1 MRGLATPG
9 QVLGLRPAR
18 QCIFWLCGM
27 AGTGKFIISRT
38 VAQSLAEYR
47 SGVMVEHT
55 VIFVFDILPSAMQ
68 TKGRGRIA
76 HYLNRCKTWLHCV
89 EEKAL
94 PRVEV
99 ARGKAP
105 CPTWT
110 GLARATLGSLDTG
123 RPFSIKRGLPVQG
136 GGGFSVASGQ
146 NVHGS
151 QRARVSGQIVSA
163 HCSAFGHIDI
173 EAL

>member
-27 AGTGKFIISRT
+27 AGTGKVTISRT
-38 VAQSLAEYR
+38 VAQSLAEYK
-47 SGVMVEHT
+47 SGAMVEHT

-68 TKGRGRIA
+68 KKGRGRIV
-76 HYLNRCKTWLHCV
+76 YCLNRCRTWLHCI

-110 GLARATLGSLDTG
+110 GLARATLDSLYTG

-136 GGGFSVASGQ
+136 GAVF
-146 NVHGS
+146 GS
-151 QRARVSGQIVSA
+151 FWSKCARVTTSQGFWTDCISPLL
-163 HCSAFGHIDI
+163 CIWSC
-173 EAL
+173 